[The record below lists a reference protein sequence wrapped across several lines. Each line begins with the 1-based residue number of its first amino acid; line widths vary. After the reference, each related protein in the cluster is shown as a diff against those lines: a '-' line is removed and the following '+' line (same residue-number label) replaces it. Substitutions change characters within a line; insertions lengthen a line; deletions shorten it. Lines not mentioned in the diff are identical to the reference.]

1 MKYTVQI
8 TEYNDDFE
16 FLLNNQIHNRTLL
29 VFSSSIPFPI
39 DFKKNYIVDLEAIV
53 FDEYVVEQITS
64 SPQIRQIDDSLQY
77 EIIGFLDN
85 GKIKTNDLIFEDSIL
100 KIDFSYL
107 DQTIVKWRVDRIS
120 VDFET
125 NH

>member
-1 MKYTVQI
+1 MT
-8 TEYNDDFE
+8 T
-16 FLLNNQIHNRTLL
+16 
-29 VFSSSIPFPI
+29 
-39 DFKKNYIVDLEAIV
+39 FKKNYIVDLEAIV

>member
-1 MKYTVQI
+1 MS
-8 TEYNDDFE
+8 
-16 FLLNNQIHNRTLL
+16 H
-29 VFSSSIPFPI
+29 
-39 DFKKNYIVDLEAIV
+39 FKFYSA
-53 FDEYVVEQITS
+53 
-64 SPQIRQIDDSLQY
+64 DDSLQY